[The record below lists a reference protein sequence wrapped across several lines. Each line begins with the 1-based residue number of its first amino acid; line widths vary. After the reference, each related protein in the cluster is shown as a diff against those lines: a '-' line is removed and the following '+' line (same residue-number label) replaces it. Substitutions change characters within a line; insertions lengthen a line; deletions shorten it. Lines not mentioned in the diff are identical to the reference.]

1 MLQRTIVLPFEILY
15 LHYLTVMVVLF
26 FVNRDW
32 NINLRKIL
40 CFFLC
45 TVSGS
50 IHSLISPRKKRVSL
64 NHHVKNQDS
73 GEDTNNDGAYT

>member
-32 NINLRKIL
+32 NINLSKIL
-40 CFFLC
+40 FIMFEFYMLYLQ
-45 TVSGS
+45 V
-50 IHSLISPRKKRVSL
+50 
-64 NHHVKNQDS
+64 
-73 GEDTNNDGAYT
+73 